1 MRRTTPL
8 WLLNKVKRGLMNRLI
23 PLKKTS
29 LNGTVYYYTREAP
42 PHDPKAFSAL
52 GQEFHH
58 KIDHL
63 SGDTA
68 IDVGANI
75 GSYTLRLARRFRTV
89 VAFEPDLAM
98 CNILRLNAKVNK
110 LQNIMIEEMAL
121 GDEDGV
127 LPLYVRRGTG
137 ATSLDPSHYGLKYE
151 TVKKVRV
158 ARLDSL
164 SGIPGK
170 VDFVKLD
177 AEGLELPILKGA
189 SRIIARF
196 RPVLGIEVHSPRTGS
211 VSMCACDTCIYLYS
225 CGYNTEVTGESSSA
239 TPVHWVWAVANR

>member
-1 MRRTTPL
+1 
-8 WLLNKVKRGLMNRLI
+8 MNRLI

-29 LNGTVYYYTREAP
+29 LNGIIYYYTREAP

-58 KIDHL
+58 KIDQL

-89 VAFEPDLAM
+89 IAFEPDLAM

-110 LQNIMIEEMAL
+110 LQNIRIEEMAL

-127 LPLYVRRGTG
+127 LPLYVRKGTG
-137 ATSLDPSHYGLKYE
+137 ATSLNPSHYGLKYE

-170 VDFVKLD
+170 VDFIKLD
-177 AEGLELPILKGA
+177 AEGLELLILRGA
-189 SRIIARF
+189 RSTIARF
-196 RPVLGIEVHSPRTGS
+196 KPILGIEVHSPLARSG
-211 VSMCACDTCIYLYS
+211 SMCACETCGYLYS
-225 CGYNTEVTGESSSA
+225 YGYNLEVTGESNSG
-239 TPVHWVWAVANR
+239 TPVHWVWAVPNK

>member
-1 MRRTTPL
+1 
-8 WLLNKVKRGLMNRLI
+8 MNRLI

-29 LNGTVYYYTREAP
+29 LNGMVYYYTREAP
-42 PHDPKAFSAL
+42 PHDPRAFSAL

-89 VAFEPDLAM
+89 IAFEPDPAM
-98 CNILRLNAKVNK
+98 CSILRLNAKVNK
-110 LQNIMIEEMAL
+110 LKNIKVEEMAL
-121 GDEDGV
+121 GNEDGV
-127 LPLYVRRGTG
+127 SPLYVRKGTG
-137 ATSLDPSHYGLKYE
+137 ATSLSHSHYGLKYE

-158 ARLDSL
+158 AKLDSL

-177 AEGLELPILKGA
+177 AEGLELPILRGA
-189 SRIIARF
+189 RSTIARF
-196 RPVLGIEVHSPRTGS
+196 RPILGIEVHSRPTGFG
-211 VSMCACDTCIYLYS
+211 SMCACETCDYLSS
-225 CGYNTEVTGESSSA
+225 CGYNPEVTGKSDSE
-239 TPVHWVWAVANR
+239 TPVHWVWAIPNK